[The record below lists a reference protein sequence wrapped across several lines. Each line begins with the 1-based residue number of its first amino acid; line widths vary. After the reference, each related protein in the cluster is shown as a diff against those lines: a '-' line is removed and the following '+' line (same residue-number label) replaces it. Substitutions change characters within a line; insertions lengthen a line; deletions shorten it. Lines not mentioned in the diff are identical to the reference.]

1 MTKRIVFKSLM
12 VVLTLGCLAVSFS
25 QADGFS
31 RKGEGRGYFM
41 IGGNS
46 LDMDELNSRLK
57 DNGYAEFSDSPISL
71 GGGGHGIVRERIV
84 IGGEG
89 HALLGRAEQST
100 IGGVDYGTKFSAGYG
115 FFDVGVL
122 AMRTGG
128 LDVYP
133 LLGLGGG
140 GVSLDIT
147 QSEIGSFDELLQDP
161 NRSTNLSTWC
171 FLINLGLGID
181 YLAVLGESERG
192 EGGIVIGLRSGY
204 ILAPFHGDWHF
215 KGETLPGGPD
225 PGLTGAYIR
234 LTIGG
239 GGRAYE

>member
-1 MTKRIVFKSLM
+1 MIKMILFMSL
-12 VVLTLGCLAVSFS
+12 VAALTLGCLAVSFS
-25 QADGFS
+25 PADGS
-31 RKGEGRGYFM
+31 SSKGEGRGYFM
-41 IGGNS
+41 IGGNW

-57 DNGYAEFSDSPISL
+57 DNGYAEFTDSFLSL

-89 HALLGRAEQST
+89 HALLGRTENST
-100 IGGVDYGTKFSAGYG
+100 IGDVDYGTKFSAGYG
-115 FFDVGVL
+115 FFDVGVV
-122 AMRTGG
+122 AIRARG

-147 QSEIGSFDELLQDP
+147 QSEIGSFDDILENP
-161 NRSTNLSTWC
+161 NRRAKLSTWG

-181 YLAVLGESERG
+181 YLAVLGENEEG

-204 ILAPFHGDWHF
+204 IFSPFDGDWSF
-215 KGETLPGGPD
+215 KDEILPGGPD
-225 PGLTGAYIR
+225 LGLTGAYIR

-239 GGRAYE
+239 GGRAYK